1 MVARRARLR
10 LVAAQAC
17 VGKQH
22 APQFDLL
29 DGGEVV
35 LGQQRSRKVRRH
47 IVWQRPLVDRVGT
60 FFNALFGGSSSSD
73 YATNVVIGR
82 KKRSDA
88 AADVAKAEDKKSV
101 DKKTADVKKA
111 TVEKKY

>member
-1 MVARRARLR
+1 MDSRP
-10 LVAAQAC
+10 AAGASL
-17 VGKQH
+17 
-22 APQFDLL
+22 PQGLPPPPPPPEPIIFEEPQPQPDPPK
-29 DGGEVV
+29 G
-35 LGQQRSRKVRRH
+35 
-47 IVWQRPLVDRVGT
+47 LVDRVGT